1 LPVHLVETRKKRL
14 SSLLAGVRR
23 GVRGNELWF
32 LGLALFVGLLSG
44 ALASVLSAAAH
55 LMQRYLYGLEPDG
68 RLSALDTLGPSTL
81 LILPLGGAVV
91 GLASW
96 LFNRW
101 SSRPIDVIEANALH
115 GGRIPLLDSL
125 VVSGETVLSNG
136 FGASVGLEASYAQI
150 GGGAASL
157 IGQWFRLRRNDLRT
171 LVGAGAGAAVGAAFG
186 APLTGAFY
194 AFEIVI
200 GAYTP
205 ASIAPVAAAALAAV
219 AAARYLGVTP
229 YLITAPSNGD
239 VNAVQ
244 SVYFILLGL
253 LCAAT
258 GIGIIRLV
266 TLIEG
271 KVRQTAIPPFWRPF
285 IGGLLLMPIAWV
297 SPRVLSAGHGALH
310 IFISADETLGAL
322 VLLFAMKTL
331 ASTISLG
338 FRFRGGLFFA
348 ALFLGALLGKIY
360 ALGLAMIAGGEVVA
374 PLNSALVG
382 MAALSVAIVG
392 GPMTMSFLVLEAT
405 NDYGLTSIVIAVV
418 LCSNILVRRFFGYSF
433 STWRLH
439 LRGETIMS
447 GRDIGWLRQ
456 LTAGVMMRRDP
467 ATIDEAS
474 TIAQFRALYPLG
486 STSRVILVDHGSR
499 YAGIVPTGA
508 AHDKELNPEKSI
520 SELATMKS
528 RFLSPSMHI
537 GEVIHAFDDSEAD
550 DLAVLFPDGQVA
562 GVLTEKF
569 VRRRY
574 AEELERSQRELFGE
588 R

>member
-1 LPVHLVETRKKRL
+1 VELYWKRL
-14 SSLLAGVRR
+14 SAVLAGVRR
-23 GVRGNELWF
+23 GVRGNELGF
-32 LGLALFVGLLSG
+32 LALALIIGALSG

-55 LMQRYLYGLEPDG
+55 AMQRYLYDLSFDE
-68 RLSALDTLGPSTL
+68 RLSAQISIDPMTLFV
-81 LILPLGGAVV
+81 LPLGGAVV
-91 GLASW
+91 GLAS
-96 LFNRW
+96 LMFSRW
-101 SSRPIDVIEANALH
+101 SRRPIDVIEANALH
-115 GGRIPLLDSL
+115 GGRIPVRDSL

-150 GGGAASL
+150 GGGAASV

-205 ASIAPVAAAALAAV
+205 SSIAPVAAASLAAV
-219 AAARYLGVTP
+219 ATARSLGVTP
-229 YLITAPSNGD
+229 YRITAPSNGE
-239 VNAVQ
+239 VSALQ
-244 SVYFILLGL
+244 SVYFIVLGL
-253 LCAAT
+253 ICAGL

-271 KVRQTAIPPFWRPF
+271 WVRRTAIPEFVRPL
-285 IGGLLLMPIAWV
+285 IGGLLLMPIAYV

-310 IFISADETLGAL
+310 LFISGDETLAAL
-322 VLLFAMKTL
+322 CLLFAMKTL
-331 ASTISLG
+331 ASSISLG

-348 ALFLGALLGKIY
+348 ALFLGALAGKIF
-360 ALGLAMIAGGEVVA
+360 ALGLAMVAGGAVV
-374 PLNSALVG
+374 PELNAALVG

-405 NDYGLTSIVIAVV
+405 NDYGLTATVIAVV
-418 LCSNILVRRFFGYSF
+418 LCSNIVVRNFFGYSF

-439 LRGETIMS
+439 LRGETILS

-486 STSRVILVDHGSR
+486 STSRVIVLDHAR
-499 YAGIVPTGA
+499 KYLGIVPTGA
-508 AHDKELNPEKSI
+508 AHDKDAPAEKPI
-520 SELATMKS
+520 IELATLKD
-528 RFLSPSMHI
+528 RFLTPSMHI
-537 GEVIHAFDDSEAD
+537 GEIIRAFDDSEAD
-550 DLAVLFPDGQVA
+550 DLAVLLPDHTVS

-574 AEELERSQRELFGE
+574 AEELERSQRDLFGE
-588 R
+588 RQL

>member
-1 LPVHLVETRKKRL
+1 VELYWKRL
-14 SSLLAGVRR
+14 SAVLAGVRR
-23 GVRGNELWF
+23 GVRGNELGF
-32 LGLALFVGLLSG
+32 LALALIIGALSG

-55 LMQRYLYGLEPDG
+55 AMQRYLYDLSFDE
-68 RLSALDTLGPSTL
+68 RLSAQISIDPMTLFV
-81 LILPLGGAVV
+81 LPLGGAVV
-91 GLASW
+91 GLAS
-96 LFNRW
+96 LMFSRW
-101 SSRPIDVIEANALH
+101 SRRPIDVIEANALH
-115 GGRIPLLDSL
+115 GGRIPVRDSL

-150 GGGAASL
+150 GGGAASV

-205 ASIAPVAAAALAAV
+205 SSIAPVAAASLAAV
-219 AAARYLGVTP
+219 ATARSLGVTP
-229 YLITAPSNGD
+229 YLITAPSNGE
-239 VNAVQ
+239 VSALQ
-244 SVYFILLGL
+244 SVYFIVLGL
-253 LCAAT
+253 ICAGL

-271 KVRQTAIPPFWRPF
+271 WVRRTAIPEFVRPL
-285 IGGLLLMPIAWV
+285 IGGLLLMPIAYV

-310 IFISADETLGAL
+310 LFISGDETLAAL
-322 VLLFAMKTL
+322 CLLFAMKTL
-331 ASTISLG
+331 ASSISLG

-348 ALFLGALLGKIY
+348 ALFLGALAGKIF
-360 ALGLAMIAGGEVVA
+360 ALGLAMVAGGAVV
-374 PLNSALVG
+374 PELNAALVG

-405 NDYGLTSIVIAVV
+405 NDYGLTATVIAVV
-418 LCSNILVRRFFGYSF
+418 LCSNIVVRNFFGYSF

-439 LRGETIMS
+439 LRGETILS

-486 STSRVILVDHGSR
+486 STSRVIVLDHAR
-499 YAGIVPTGA
+499 KYLGIVPTGA
-508 AHDKELNPEKSI
+508 AHDKDAPAEKPI
-520 SELATMKS
+520 IELATLKD
-528 RFLSPSMHI
+528 RFLTPSMHI
-537 GEVIHAFDDSEAD
+537 GEIIRAFDDSEAD
-550 DLAVLFPDGQVA
+550 DLAVLLPDHTVS

-574 AEELERSQRELFGE
+574 AEELERSQRDLFGE
-588 R
+588 RQL